1 MLMIVATLP
10 VQEAKTAE
18 FEKVFAE
25 LAQKV
30 LANEPGCKG
39 YQLCQSTGNPT
50 KYVVVESYVDQA
62 AIDHH
67 GKTPYFAE
75 AFGKMGGMLAGAP
88 TIEILKPIG

>member
-25 LAQKV
+25 LTEKV
-30 LANEPGCKG
+30 LANEPGCTR
-39 YQLCQSTGNPT
+39 YELCRSAVKPAT
-50 KYVVVESYVDQA
+50 YVVVESYADQA

-67 GKTPYFAE
+67 GKTPYFLE

-88 TIEILKPIG
+88 TIEILKPVG